1 MKILHKL
8 TAFFVSVSVTMVS
21 SGYSVAIA
29 EEFDSVS
36 KDKQVVTKVESDTY
50 ENPSVNADFQLE
62 PMETAM
68 ENCRVLDYVD
78 DTQFNSSSFSYRITE
93 QEDLNTYVFLD
104 ENGDKT
110 VYLLDENVKYV
121 NSDGVVIEK
130 DLSLYAGENGY
141 EVTQSDIGLVI
152 PYSLSDG
159 VSMEYLDNNIVII
172 PNSISDDIIGEE
184 FNGSVIY
191 NGVFDEN
198 TSLIYTPLLSGVKE
212 DILLSE
218 YVENATYSFTVKAD
232 GMSVFNS
239 DDNCFFAKSDD
250 SLEKFSLGMVEVY
263 DAVGRPGTGT
273 INVEPIEDGAEFLVH
288 ITADDEFLAD
298 PMTVYPVTID
308 PTITVSDNTHG
319 SNSIVDASIFSG
331 YPDSNFGGFIYDRV
345 GTPSSAYGVGRTVV
359 KLSGLTNT
367 SDYKNMIADQITN
380 VSFYVKEGA
389 GSSSQ
394 YINLYPLTNTTWTE
408 TTVTWNNIGNY
419 NTSNN
424 YGNNLT
430 NNQWTAFDITN
441 LVKGWKNGTYSADAG
456 FILTNSNEKSDEC
469 FCSSEHATSSYR
481 PYVVVTYNSS
491 GSGGGNSFNNATNL
505 SLNTSASV
513 NVAYADEK
521 RYFKFTPSTTGFYT
535 FESSAISSGDP
546 KAWLYNSSKIELLN
560 NDDGGTG
567 NNFRLTY
574 HLIMGQNYYFVAG
587 CYNTGVGSYNV
598 TISKTTIPSYVAA
611 ATINQ
616 RNVYT
621 ISTNA
626 ANKATFYKF
635 TPTQT
640 GEYLFYSSERTGD
653 PKIWLYNSSLS
664 MVGSND
670 DGAGNLNFRLNVTL
684 TAGQSYYIVAAHL
697 GANTGTYK
705 LNSLFD
711 ANIPNSIFY
720 LKNIE
725 NSLYIDIDG
734 PGAQEWV
741 HQWSLHTDPQEK
753 WRIKKQDDG
762 YYTIQSEYSLKKY
775 IGISNT
781 NIETNNIKLYSS
793 VSDAARWKIFSTYDG
808 KLIIE
813 PKTAPG
819 KIMCS
824 PNSTAGQELQL
835 SYLYTNDTS
844 HMNKWQLK
852 TATLTINPY
861 YDNAFNV
868 RYTNAANLVES
879 FSPEISRIMW
889 DALGVRVTYNSP
901 KMILSTPDR
910 CKLERGLS
918 INSTNIDVNSDARCP
933 ANPSYSNPNC
943 PYYDINKVGHYGW
956 ENCTSWYQSY
966 RDFINQYPGN
976 STTVSVLFNG
986 SRLYDDSGL
995 QCNRSFHWYSNGI
1008 ILQEIRSSSSSYS
1021 SDILPCFLH
1030 ELSHDLDA
1038 PDHYHEMLKDDAG
1051 TYYCRGG
1058 DMCITCHPETGRA
1071 GWCIMRSGWR
1081 SDLLTCEPDEIYCEE
1096 CKNDILEHLG
1106 KHHFE

>member
-1 MKILHKL
+1 MMPNHITNIVAVSGDERRIQAMLKEIQTDEYGLGSVDFNKIIPMPDDVDSHNWSIANWGTKWNSYGYTSDTRFKDGKL
-8 TAFFVSVSVTMVS
+8 TFLTAWSAPHPILEKLSEIYPDIKFEHEWADEDIGMNCGRYVYYDGERTEEYYPES
-21 SGYSVAIA
+21 SRERIEFAARVMDSEPVDWGLFLNSSETDYVNFSD
-29 EEFDSVS
+29 EEFEVIEIEG
-36 KDKQVVTKVESDTY
+36 Q
-50 ENPSVNADFQLE
+50 
-62 PMETAM
+62 TAM
-68 ENCRVLDYVD
+68 F
-78 DTQFNSSSFSYRITE
+78 TNSRMT
-93 QEDLNTYVFLD
+93 D
-104 ENGDKT
+104 
-110 VYLLDENVKYV
+110 
-121 NSDGVVIEK
+121 
-130 DLSLYAGENGY
+130 A
-141 EVTQSDIGLVI
+141 DIPKGLHC
-152 PYSLSDG
+152 Y
-159 VSMEYLDNNIVII
+159 
-172 PNSISDDIIGEE
+172 
-184 FNGSVIY
+184 
-191 NGVFDEN
+191 
-198 TSLIYTPLLSGVKE
+198 
-212 DILLSE
+212 
-218 YVENATYSFTVKAD
+218 
-232 GMSVFNS
+232 
-239 DDNCFFAKSDD
+239 
-250 SLEKFSLGMVEVY
+250 
-263 DAVGRPGTGT
+263 
-273 INVEPIEDGAEFLVH
+273 H
-288 ITADDEFLAD
+288 
-298 PMTVYPVTID
+298 
-308 PTITVSDNTHG
+308 
-319 SNSIVDASIFSG
+319 
-331 YPDSNFGGFIYDRV
+331 
-345 GTPSSAYGVGRTVV
+345 
-359 KLSGLTNT
+359 
-367 SDYKNMIADQITN
+367 